1 MPSVLNI
8 SRRAFLAQLSVFAG
22 ALSWIPMLV
31 EAADRSKT
39 SGKVRVGII
48 GVGSRGSK
56 LLLHLQTIPQVKI
69 VAVCDTYQPHLYGAK
84 KMTDGHARTYQNYQD
99 LLDQPDVDA
108 VVIATPPSFH
118 ASITC
123 DALGVGKHVFCEKV
137 MALTLDDCKK
147 MMRVQK
153 ETGRILQIGFQRL
166 FDVRTIKAYE
176 AIRQGKVGTL
186 TCLKTHWH
194 RNDSW
199 RRTVKDPTRE
209 KSVNWRLYNDA
220 SGGLMAELASHQI
233 VISNW
238 ILGAV
243 PESVTGLG
251 GINYWND
258 GRETHDNVSVIFR
271 FPNGVLLNQT
281 CILSNQHYGVVE
293 QFMGSK
299 GTIELEAGK
308 LYLESQEPSP
318 GIYQLIQSIEEKVFR
333 TIPIG
338 GASWVLNNN
347 AEPKA
352 EHLVEG
358 LYMPSPTQLELEAF
372 VESVS
377 SNKLL
382 PDLLDQSYQASVA
395 VILANEAINR
405 GKIVHWPQ
413 ENM

>member
-1 MPSVLNI
+1 
-8 SRRAFLAQLSVFAG
+8 
-22 ALSWIPMLV
+22 
-31 EAADRSKT
+31 
-39 SGKVRVGII
+39 
-48 GVGSRGSK
+48 
-56 LLLHLQTIPQVKI
+56 
-69 VAVCDTYQPHLYGAK
+69 
-84 KMTDGHARTYQNYQD
+84 
-99 LLDQPDVDA
+99 
-108 VVIATPPSFH
+108 
-118 ASITC
+118 
-123 DALGVGKHVFCEKV
+123 LGVGKHVFCEKV